1 MTITLQDVSIACEA
15 IMASGGT
22 PTILSVRA
30 KLKKGSES
38 TIQPLLKEWKIN
50 SRAQNLSP
58 AIEIPLSV
66 TREIVAWAK
75 AFSTSARAE
84 LEERLFDAETDA
96 SELARCGVVLENEC
110 ASLRTQISLLMTSRD
125 AAEAT
130 ALERQKEIDRL
141 SLDLERERAHRNSN
155 ALDAAGFRM
164 SLESQGRQ
172 LSDLMAVHEV
182 ITMKMEEDSIRRIE
196 AEKVAAVSTA
206 RCESAQ
212 LLAEDCRN
220 RSLAMQKQLD
230 FANSTTEKIRN
241 ENLAAMQQERL
252 ITDRISASAEKLTI
266 ENKALKAKIHRIVE
280 QKSRKSV
287 AAPTSDRR

>member
-1 MTITLQDVSIACEA
+1 MAITLQDVSIACEA
-15 IMASGGT
+15 LMASGIT

-30 KLKKGSES
+30 KLGKGSES
-38 TIQPLLKEWKIN
+38 TIQPLLKEWKMN
-50 SRAQNLSP
+50 ARAQTLSLV
-58 AIEIPLSV
+58 IEIPPSV

-75 AFSTSARAE
+75 ALSTAARGE
-84 LEERLFDAETDA
+84 LEERLLDAETDA
-96 SELARCGVVLENEC
+96 SELARSGVVLENEC

-141 SLDLERERAHRNSN
+141 SLELERERAHKNSN

-172 LSDLMAVHEV
+172 LSELMAVHEIV
-182 ITMKMEEDSIRRIE
+182 TMKMEEESMRRIE
-196 AEKVAAVSTA
+196 AEKTAAVSAA

-212 LLAEDCRN
+212 LLASDSRD

-241 ENLAAMQQERL
+241 ENLAAVRQERL
-252 ITDRISASAEKLTI
+252 IIDRISASAEKLTI

-280 QKSRKSV
+280 QKSRKRV
-287 AAPTSDRR
+287 AAPTSDQR